1 MSRAGIGGIGGEL
14 AKEFHAKG
22 EQWSWA
28 LLCSALLCFASR
40 ADAERLG
47 FRVFA
52 TARRL
57 ETVQELQDTLGIEII
72 QLDPT
77 GETDVRRVRD
87 EVALRTG
94 GKLDV
99 LVNNA
104 FGHLYPSI
112 HYGC

>member
-1 MSRAGIGGIGGEL
+1 MANTLSVQSWHRWNRRRASERVPRQRSFPGIAPG
-14 AKEFHAKG
+14 H
-22 EQWSWA
+22 
-28 LLCSALLCFASR
+28 FAAR
-40 ADAERLG
+40 ADATAG

-72 QLDPT
+72 QLDVT
-77 GETDVRRVRD
+77 KVADVQRVRN

-104 FGHLYPSI
+104 FGRLFIDYCG
-112 HYGC
+112 GC